1 MKCEEGMGVAD
12 GPGEWNERSRFDQ
25 LQVRWLAANME
36 IDELMKLGELDDDTV
51 QSIKAMIKTVQ
62 GSRSESLAPPSE
74 NRSAE
79 FVIALAKELDLE
91 AKGDLPGSDPR
102 SWGTWT
108 RDEGKKWLEGLDEG
122 DEFFFPPGF
131 RSKEEWLD
139 EMREERGETI
149 GGPGVL
155 PPGERNTDEEGE
167 RRKRAKFSRPVPDN
181 LQGVYAFPDELSGGL
196 GKEPIP
202 IPPEF
207 ITEFY
212 FKVGPKTVLSKT
224 LTESAARTLTV
235 KSVEEDPFEK
245 GMWNIEVTDNDGG
258 PVPKIRIQEVKLGI
272 NLFNMD
278 GLYKMTVQELTAKK
292 APDWLIRRAEELRLI
307 QKTRLTEE
315 GNTELMVG
323 AGASALLLLL
333 LFI

>member
-36 IDELMKLGELDDDTV
+36 IPELMKLGELDDDTV

-79 FVIALAKELDLE
+79 FVIALAKELDAE
-91 AKGDLPGSDPR
+91 AEGDLPGSDPR
-102 SWGTWT
+102 TWGTWDP
-108 RDEGKKWLEGLDEG
+108 DEPVDGKKWLEGLDEG

-139 EMREERGETI
+139 EMRKERGTDA
-149 GGPGVL
+149 
-155 PPGERNTDEEGE
+155 DEEGE

-181 LQGVYAFPDELSGGL
+181 LQGVYAFPDELSGGI

-212 FKVGPKTVLSKT
+212 FKVGPKTVQSKT
-224 LTESAARTLTV
+224 LTESAPRTLNV
-235 KSVEEDPFEK
+235 KSVEEDPFQK

-258 PVPKIRIQEVKLGI
+258 SVPKVTI
-272 NLFNMD
+272 NENTDPHLFNMD
-278 GLYKMTVQELTAKK
+278 GLYKLMVQELTAKK
-292 APDWLIRRAEELRLI
+292 APDWLIRRAEELRLV
-307 QKTRLTEE
+307 QKTRLTESGE
-315 GNTELMVG
+315 TELMVG